1 MNFESKRL
9 QIIAQWIT
17 PAFAFV
23 VALITIS
30 NSLGL
35 ERTLFISVII
45 ALVGWIVA
53 NQIVQRAKPKE
64 SNAPGGYTIGCS
76 KCSAAMVL
84 HPPDSQH
91 VMLVMNPCDR
101 GDSIEV
107 KRRCSACKTENTRYW
122 DNLHPNVATVRIK

>member
-53 NQIVQRAKPKE
+53 NQIVQRAKLRVRQKTLDT
-64 SNAPGGYTIGCS
+64 GTIYI
-76 KCSAAMVL
+76 
-84 HPPDSQH
+84 Q
-91 VMLVMNPCDR
+91 
-101 GDSIEV
+101 I
-107 KRRCSACKTENTRYW
+107 
-122 DNLHPNVATVRIK
+122 